1 MFFTSKIIEKLF
13 TALHADEIRVYFN
26 EDFGDA
32 VFNYDE
38 MGTVNADLNDISL
51 DNNFDDNDLD
61 TNIFVR
67 LLFWHIKFQ
76 KCKESMPAVWRH
88 PNK

>member
-26 EDFGDA
+26 EDSGDA

-76 KCKESMPAVWRH
+76 KRKESMPAVWRH